1 MQIVRMFP
9 RCGKLYCQIVPLNS
23 EFDVTWDL
31 TRTLVNTSRT
41 IMRNDRNLCV
51 FERILYEN
59 FKLLFKVII
68 ILA

>member
-23 EFDVTWDL
+23 EFDV